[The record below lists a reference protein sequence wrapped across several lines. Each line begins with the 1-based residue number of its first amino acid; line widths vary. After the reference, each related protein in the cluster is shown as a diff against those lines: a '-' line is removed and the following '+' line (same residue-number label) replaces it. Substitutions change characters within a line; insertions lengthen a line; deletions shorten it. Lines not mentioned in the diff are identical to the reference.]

1 MNIGCG
7 IDIIE
12 IDRIKES
19 IEKAGTRFLNRVFTD
34 AEIAYC
40 ESKKVQKYQSYA
52 ARFAAKEATLKAVSK
67 LLNNKY
73 ELEWKDI
80 EILNDDNGKPQVNID
95 YNFDNRIKDI
105 DISMSHCETY
115 AVANVTVLYGENKMY
130 KLFDSHSHLND
141 EKFNEDREF
150 VIQENLKNNVTNLIT
165 AGYSVESSK
174 KH

>member
-115 AVANVTVLYGENKMY
+115 AVANVTVLYWFTSIG
-130 KLFDSHSHLND
+130 FP
-141 EKFNEDREF
+141 
-150 VIQENLKNNVTNLIT
+150 
-165 AGYSVESSK
+165 
-174 KH
+174 